1 MRLTAIAA
9 AVTLLAGVAHAESHG
24 GTVAPDD
31 VKYGEYG
38 AVAESLTGMPGDAAN
53 GQQVFATKSMGNCV
67 SCHAVAQLPDVPFQ
81 GEVGPELTWTGEART
96 AEELRGIVANA
107 KMSFEG
113 TVMPAF
119 YKTSGFTR
127 PGDGYTGKAAAEED
141 LEPILTAQQV
151 EDVVAFLL
159 TLKEQ

>member
-1 MRLTAIAA
+1 MRLTGFAA
-9 AVTLLAGVAHAESHG
+9 AMALVAAGAHAE
-24 GTVAPDD
+24 TVAPDD
-31 VKYGEYG
+31 VQFGEYG
-38 AVAESLTGMPGDAAN
+38 AVEQSLTGEAGDATR
-53 GQQVFATKSMGNCV
+53 GQEVFSSKKMGNCV
-67 SCHAVAQLPDVPFQ
+67 ACHAVAQLPDVPFQ

-127 PGDGYTGKAAAEED
+127 PGDAYTGKAAPED
-141 LEPILTAQQV
+141 LPPILSAQQI

-159 TLKEQ
+159 TLKEE